1 MADKKDDIISSVG
14 GYDEEAYKIWAKLY
28 PNDKFGFFKRDNNKE
43 TSWKYAST
51 VNQQINPNLTK
62 RVKWKY
68 GGNAVGKSDKYA
80 SSEYTKKGSTYNF
93 PYKVTAHDYGFN
105 IPVNARIEFVV
116 VQVCMKSSKSGA
128 STFPSAGFYITDKHK
143 DIDSKH
149 PTGFH
154 NGVWWDTSSRKVGKS
169 DTVETY
175 FINGSNFRQA
185 GNKPEH
191 LNQKYFGVDLNFA
204 EKCEAHTVYLKWVR
218 CKVYY
223 TMPVYSLVHDKQ
235 SKGMSATATNPDIVK
250 TGSPNQVT
258 FILKQTT
265 KAYGGY
271 QCFDL
276 VVPFGTTVNPDDV
289 TPTKG
294 TFENNRWS
302 VNCNGVTEA
311 KLIVPFVDYTVD
323 TQAITLK
330 SANCGYEPYAP
341 SKSYYYVANYGT
353 VDDYGDTVTSLIT
366 PSPHYRHPCCF
377 LLSSKFE
384 STNDSTFQFDLTH
397 DFDFENMSCEIV
409 GSTDPNISIASYTD
423 NKIVLN
429 VTEDTVANVDI
440 QICLRP
446 LETGLKHFEGRTHN
460 GGGKHNQVEFT
471 IAEPYEYHFTSK
483 NKPHTI
489 ERFNTQLNKE
499 TIGFI
504 PHRVASTLETGAY
517 ILPCRVKEH
526 DSLMKQSNPA
536 IHMYKWEQLDYIGCV
551 PLEHLHFDP
560 KSTYKDKLLDS
571 HYKNKRYMGKELASD
586 EDITLNVRLHPQQ
599 VTTIQGLIDMDKPIP
614 INANHRCF
622 EGDALNHRGWA
633 EIYGI
638 VSTLTNPH
646 WYKCDIDVKY
656 LTHNLNTR
664 FKVNK
669 GDKTFDKTI
678 PVPLLES
685 VESGDSLVSETEEH
699 DYFIVDTDGGYIYN
713 GEEIQSTWYTNE
725 DGQIVIFIVEGLE
738 YDRNRIEQEYQE
750 EDIIIVTGETEVEFE
765 DLLQQILDEGY
776 SIISARIGVP
786 IEVDDTEYSN
796 ENQRNIFTLDEGQ
809 HFNIR
814 TKEPLSQVSQVGYDW
829 TTTLIAEEK
838 ENHISKIVRL
848 VDTSTSNPMFEYEYS
863 DFDFSEYEAGDSQ
876 IKCHIIARVFRKG
889 DYDEAFNDDIYI
901 PVTVMDEDESD
912 EDYVP
917 MYGSTLTFKLN
928 NNVLTV
934 EDTGYT
940 GKAVNFDVT
949 LEGVSY
955 TYEVEWKNNNPD
967 GEDADITTYV
977 DLTVQDSIL
986 ASRYASKYGNMI
998 VSPFPVSDKKLIFT
1012 RQGEEG
1018 ILYYYENDEEEF
1030 SYLIE
1035 PYYQY
1040 HNGVDLRTADGISI
1054 FNLNYGYRTVYLEN
1068 GLVSLGIN
1076 RLNGQMY
1083 LRKWDNE
1090 SKQYITL
1097 FYFQLENYD
1106 DINLNNI
1113 SDDRIELQA
1122 SNTLIS
1128 MYRGHPYVILKH
1140 GLENIKI
1147 LSQFGRVWAEE
1158 VGDSR
1163 DTYPRYFDLL
1173 NTANLLPA
1181 CVGGTNTIDNDCLKV
1196 YECGDTVDC
1205 EIDEDLCKTHSSEI
1219 INNTFRCPDLDTVC
1233 LDLKLS
1239 NEIYIGEETQLNVAS
1254 PLIDGDTIY
1263 YYVDDVE
1270 KDSSEIPT
1278 MLSSLNG
1285 VSNGKTVIYK
1295 IDDGN
1300 GGYIEVGSSV
1310 YPNMLSLCDLNVS
1323 YNLKNG
1329 DKIYFI
1335 VDGDVLD
1342 QEQYVMTYPTPVP
1355 FTFEDTKEHEVSAVF
1370 VGDDTRSYAIAPT
1383 VTIMSDQRPPSGG
1396 GGGGGGTEDC
1406 PKPQTGKY
1414 VLSIDCPNTFKYRD
1428 GQKIRYRL
1436 TRGGNP
1442 VCGKIVEIVDF
1453 KYMNTATTD
1462 KNGYVETA
1470 NTHLNAPVG
1479 SYKLGARF
1487 YEGTVDKPITYVFK
1501 DVKVVK
1507 NDVDWRFNGADT
1519 VNSYAFFKLHQKGDV
1534 SKPLANTKVTVY
1546 IDGKATTKKTNDNG
1560 TVGFKITKKGNHKYK
1575 CVFAG
1580 DKNYKGG
1587 KKSFKEKVRSA

>member
-28 PNDKFGFFKRDNNKE
+28 PDNKFGFFKRDNNKE

-51 VNQQINPNLTK
+51 VNEQVNPNLTK

-68 GGNAVGKSDKYA
+68 GGNAVGNSSKYA
-80 SSEYTKKGSTYNF
+80 SSEYTKKGSSYNF

-128 STFPSAGFYITDKHK
+128 STFPSAGFYVTDKHK
-143 DIDSKH
+143 DIDSKQ

-191 LNQKYFGVDLNFA
+191 LNDKYFGVDLNFA
-204 EKCEAHTVYLKWVR
+204 EKCEEHTVYLKWVR

-235 SKGMSATATNPDIVK
+235 SKGISATASNPDIVT
-250 TGSPNQVT
+250 TGSSREVIFT
-258 FILKQTT
+258 LKQTT
-265 KAYGGY
+265 KAYGGH

-276 VVPFGTTVNPDDV
+276 VVPFGTTITHV

-294 TFENNRWS
+294 TFQNNRWS

-311 KLIVPFVDYTVD
+311 QLIVQFVDYTVD

-483 NKPHTI
+483 NKSNTV
-489 ERFNTQLNKE
+489 ERFNTLFNKE
-499 TIGFI
+499 RIGFI
-504 PHRVASTLETGAY
+504 PHRVASELETGAY

-614 INANHRCF
+614 INANHRLF
-622 EGDALNHRGWA
+622 EGDSLNHRGWA

-638 VSTLTNPH
+638 VTTRTNPH

-664 FKVNK
+664 FKINK

-678 PVPLLES
+678 PVPLLET
-685 VESGDSLVSETEEH
+685 VASGDSLTSTSEEH

-725 DGQIVIFIVEGLE
+725 DGKIVIFIVEGSE
-738 YDRNRIEQEYQE
+738 YDRNRIEEEYQDY
-750 EDIIIVTGETEVEFE
+750 DIVIVTGETEVEFE

-814 TKEPLSQVSQVGYDW
+814 TKEPLSQVSQISYDW

-838 ENHISKIVRL
+838 ENHISKIVKL

-917 MYGSTLTFKLN
+917 MYGSNLTFKLN
-928 NNVLTV
+928 NNIRTV

-940 GKAVNFDVT
+940 GKAVNFDTT

-1018 ILYYYENDEEEF
+1018 ILYYYENDDEEF

-1035 PYYQY
+1035 PYYTY

-1083 LRKWDNE
+1083 LRKWDTE

-1140 GLENIKI
+1140 ELENIKI
-1147 LSQFGRVWAEE
+1147 ISQFGRVWAEE
-1158 VGDSR
+1158 VGDSI

-1181 CVGGTNTIDNDCLKV
+1181 CVGGTKTIDDDCLKV

-1205 EIDEDLCKTHSSEI
+1205 ETDNDLCKIYDLE
-1219 INNTFRCPDLDTVC
+1219 NGDVFQCPDLDDVSIEMNMT
-1233 LDLKLS
+1233 S
-1239 NEIYIGEETQLNVAS
+1239 PIYIGESTNLNITTSDLVA
-1254 PLIDGDTIY
+1254 
-1263 YYVDDVE
+1263 
-1270 KDSSEIPT
+1270 
-1278 MLSSLNG
+1278 
-1285 VSNGKTVIYK
+1285 
-1295 IDDGN
+1295 
-1300 GGYIEVGSSV
+1300 
-1310 YPNMLSLCDLNVS
+1310 
-1323 YNLKNG
+1323 G
-1329 DKIYFI
+1329 DKVYFI

-1342 QEQYVMTYPTPVP
+1342 QDEYVMTYPTPVP
-1355 FTFEDTKEHEVSAVF
+1355 FTFEESREYQVSAVF

-1396 GGGGGGTEDC
+1396 GGGGGTPDC
-1406 PKPQTGKY
+1406 PQPESGKY
-1414 VLSIDCPNTFKYRD
+1414 VLTIDCPNRFKYRD
-1428 GQKIRYRL
+1428 GQKIKYKL

-1442 VCGKIVEIVDF
+1442 VCGKVIEIVDF
-1453 KYMNTATTD
+1453 KYMNTAKTKPD
-1462 KNGYVETA
+1462 GSAETV
-1470 NTHLNAPVG
+1470 NTLINSEVG
-1479 SYKLGARF
+1479 KYKIGARF
-1487 YEGTVDKPITYVFK
+1487 YEGTVNKPITYVFK
-1501 DVKVVK
+1501 DITVVK
-1507 NDVDWRFNGADT
+1507 NDVDWKFNGADT
-1519 VNSYAFFKLHQKGDV
+1519 VNSYAFFNLHQKGDE

-1546 IDGKATTKKTNDNG
+1546 IDGKATTKKTNDHG
-1560 TVGFKITKKGNHKYK
+1560 TVGLKINKKVYLQVIRIIKVERNHL
-1575 CVFAG
+1575 V
-1580 DKNYKGG
+1580 
-1587 KKSFKEKVRSA
+1587 KK